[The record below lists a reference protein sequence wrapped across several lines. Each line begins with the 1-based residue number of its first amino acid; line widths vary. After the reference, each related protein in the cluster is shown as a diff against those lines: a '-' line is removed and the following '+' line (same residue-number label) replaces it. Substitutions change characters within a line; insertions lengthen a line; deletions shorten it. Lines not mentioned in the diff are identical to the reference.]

1 MNWRKSILV
10 RVAVLFVLLGSVTA
24 VSMGIIAYSFA
35 KHAIAKNMYNAHKD
49 VVWQLSKSIDFEVQ
63 KNLAI
68 ITSLYYDEN
77 LKKIFM
83 ENNASEYEMIQMEAR
98 AVDIVR
104 QTKNTQPLNNCNI
117 ILFDASGG
125 VYGMVTEGTDFTW
138 LEGKPYFSKL
148 ASSRSIIWEGG
159 STGIGKNNEGRFIIS
174 AIKAVKDKHGRV
186 LYYIVAETDEKVF
199 FDLYK
204 GNLNLNNTICIVD
217 EYGTIASSSIREQ
230 N

>member
-35 KHAIAKNMYNAHKD
+35 KHAIAKICTTHIRTLFGNSAK
-49 VVWQLSKSIDFEVQ
+49 VLILKCRRIWLSLLLCT
-63 KNLAI
+63 N
-68 ITSLYYDEN
+68 DEN

-117 ILFDASGG
+117 I
-125 VYGMVTEGTDFTW
+125 
-138 LEGKPYFSKL
+138 
-148 ASSRSIIWEGG
+148 
-159 STGIGKNNEGRFIIS
+159 FI
-174 AIKAVKDKHGRV
+174 
-186 LYYIVAETDEKVF
+186 
-199 FDLYK
+199 
-204 GNLNLNNTICIVD
+204 
-217 EYGTIASSSIREQ
+217 
-230 N
+230 